1 MSLFAHAQG
10 RILRHAIEFVHITV
24 LNLLCEIKY
33 MCFHPSDQIHSLVL
47 YQWSSD
53 SLDKRELA
61 GKLAKLNAI
70 ELAKFSRRVTGQ
82 QPAYPCSLQAF

>member
-1 MSLFAHAQG
+1 MSLNLVIVQCSIH
-10 RILRHAIEFVHITV
+10 FV
-24 LNLLCEIKY
+24 KY
-33 MCFHPSDQIHSLVL
+33 ICFHPSDRIHSLVL

-82 QPAYPCSLQAF
+82 QPAYPCSWQTF

>member
-1 MSLFAHAQG
+1 MSLTLVIVQCS
-10 RILRHAIEFVHITV
+10 IPFV
-24 LNLLCEIKY
+24 KY
-33 MCFHPSDQIHSLVL
+33 ICFHPSDQIYSLVL
-47 YQWSSD
+47 YQWNLD

-82 QPAYPCSLQAF
+82 QPAYPCSWQTF

>member
-1 MSLFAHAQG
+1 MALSFAHST
-10 RILRHAIEFVHITV
+10 L
-24 LNLLCEIKY
+24 LNLLVKY
-33 MCFHPSDQIHSLVL
+33 VSTVLTINSLFL

-82 QPAYPCSLQAF
+82 PSYPCSF

>member
-10 RILRHAIEFVHITV
+10 RILRHVIEFGHSTV
-24 LNLLCEIKY
+24 LNSLCQIKY
-33 MCFHPSDQIHSLVL
+33 TCFHRSDQIRSLVL

-70 ELAKFSRRVTGQ
+70 ELAKFSRRVTGL
-82 QPAYPCSLQAF
+82 PAHPFSLQAF